1 MTEINKHLIYF
12 EYNESLSNVEQWLK
26 QKFNAIGFDDK
37 DITLL
42 TYGYTGTYWE
52 IKCNDEGLTM
62 LILLGG
68 EHCGKG
74 PA

>member
-12 EYNESLSNVEQWLK
+12 EYNESLSNDEWLK

-37 DITLL
+37 DIRPI
-42 TYGYTGTYWE
+42 TYGYRGTYWE
-52 IKCNDEGLTM
+52 IKCNDEGVTT
-62 LILLGG
+62 LILVGG
-68 EHCGKG
+68 EHCGKH